1 MIHLITKY
9 MHINPSFILIF
20 YLLNLFHWFLRLEN
34 TRGEVTQCVLQQG
47 QVAAT
52 RREDKSLWQVPL
64 SVLTLKN
71 AFLAAK
77 NCHKSGALGDIHTSL
92 KEGFRFES
100 PNPNRNSSSYITLSF
115 KSPPPLEFAVTLP
128 GHFLAPILK
137 TKMLSWNHVLQTH
150 PTLKFESITK
160 LNLLYLITS
169 YFNF

>member
-1 MIHLITKY
+1 MNRPLFHKQTNENLMIHLITKY

-34 TRGEVTQCVLQQG
+34 TRGEVTQCVLQQE

-100 PNPNRNSSSYITLSF
+100 PNPNINSSSYITLSF
-115 KSPPPLEFAVTLP
+115 KSPPPRICSDFTWTFSGP
-128 GHFLAPILK
+128 N
-137 TKMLSWNHVLQTH
+137 T
-150 PTLKFESITK
+150 
-160 LNLLYLITS
+160 
-169 YFNF
+169 